1 MLNTTANEEIE
12 QPESD
17 LCNDTNVAINCNI
30 LSDDNRGS
38 NVDNSLR
45 SRLALW
51 GCNHNITHSALND
64 LLIVLQS
71 EVSEKLPID
80 ARTLMKTTGNVMVER
95 MGTGQYYYFGIGKF
109 LVKRIKAG
117 LNAKE
122 GSFPI
127 IQNMQSTVTDRIVS
141 LSVGIDGLPVA
152 KSNNKSFWPIIG
164 LVDQSVNPEPF
175 LIALYLGIDK
185 PPVDTYLRDFVN
197 EMHELELSGVVVNYI
212 RYNVRI
218 SALIADAPARS
229 FVKCTKNHNAYYGC
243 DKCEDEGEWEGRV
256 ILTNIFARKRTDSS
270 FREIRNEPHHKG
282 ESPLLKLQ
290 LGLVSQIPLDYM
302 HLICLGVMRKL
313 INAWIGGPLMARLQG
328 KVVKEINA
336 QLEVLRD
343 FIPREFA
350 RKTRSWREVNRYKA
364 TEFRLFLLY
373 VGPVVLYKR
382 LTSAQYE
389 HFLILQCATYILIN
403 HNAAEVRWNTLA
415 QRLIERFIE
424 SAEILYGKTFLIY
437 NVHALSHITDDALSY
452 GSLDNFSAFP
462 FENFMQV
469 LKRFIRSKNNYLE
482 QVVKRVLER
491 EEWVPSGGIPITRR
505 LHNRVSIGNV
515 ESYVYKDILISTK
528 RGNNCF
534 VSNDD
539 LVLLVNT
546 ITCELEHVFLIC
558 RSFKIRENLLHYPC
572 PSKDIGI
579 CRVSSNSLGTLFRLN
594 VSNIKRK
601 CVLLP
606 VENGLS
612 EYICIPFGKLL

>member
-1 MLNTTANEEIE
+1 MSSRSQRYRKKARITTAKLELIRRAARNQSNIIGNVPVGNSVYNSQMLNTTANEEIE

-197 EMHELELSGVVVNYI
+197 EMHELELTVQLYTVQ
-212 RYNVRI
+212 
-218 SALIADAPARS
+218 
-229 FVKCTKNHNAYYGC
+229 CTN
-243 DKCEDEGEWEGRV
+243 
-256 ILTNIFARKRTDSS
+256 
-270 FREIRNEPHHKG
+270 
-282 ESPLLKLQ
+282 
-290 LGLVSQIPLDYM
+290 
-302 HLICLGVMRKL
+302 
-313 INAWIGGPLMARLQG
+313 
-328 KVVKEINA
+328 
-336 QLEVLRD
+336 
-343 FIPREFA
+343 
-350 RKTRSWREVNRYKA
+350 
-364 TEFRLFLLY
+364 
-373 VGPVVLYKR
+373 
-382 LTSAQYE
+382 
-389 HFLILQCATYILIN
+389 
-403 HNAAEVRWNTLA
+403 
-415 QRLIERFIE
+415 
-424 SAEILYGKTFLIY
+424 
-437 NVHALSHITDDALSY
+437 
-452 GSLDNFSAFP
+452 
-462 FENFMQV
+462 
-469 LKRFIRSKNNYLE
+469 
-482 QVVKRVLER
+482 
-491 EEWVPSGGIPITRR
+491 
-505 LHNRVSIGNV
+505 
-515 ESYVYKDILISTK
+515 
-528 RGNNCF
+528 
-534 VSNDD
+534 
-539 LVLLVNT
+539 
-546 ITCELEHVFLIC
+546 
-558 RSFKIRENLLHYPC
+558 
-572 PSKDIGI
+572 
-579 CRVSSNSLGTLFRLN
+579 
-594 VSNIKRK
+594 
-601 CVLLP
+601 
-606 VENGLS
+606 
-612 EYICIPFGKLL
+612 